1 MHEHLHGVRR
11 DAAHR
16 LLVLLAD
23 LLGEVL
29 DEQGDIVGA
38 VAQRR
43 QDDGD
48 DVEAVVEVIAESAL
62 ADHRLEVAVRRRDD
76 AHIDVNGFLTADA
89 VEFLLLQDAQ
99 ELDLQVL
106 VELPDLVEEDR
117 AAVGELELAE
127 LAAHGTSESTL
138 LVAKEL

>member
-1 MHEHLHGVRR
+1 M
-11 DAAHR
+11 
-16 LLVLLAD
+16 
-23 LLGEVL
+23 
-29 DEQGDIVGA
+29 
-38 VAQRR
+38 
-43 QDDGD
+43 
-48 DVEAVVEVIAESAL
+48 
-62 ADHRLEVAVRRRDD
+62 
-76 AHIDVNGFLTADA
+76 NGFLTADA

-117 AAVGELELAE
+117 PVIRELELAE